1 MSRRKNKHHNDDLQ
15 EYYSEKL
22 NNLNHI
28 LHVNFST
35 KKAN

>member
-28 LHVNFST
+28 LHVNFS